1 MLDSYLFEMEKEK
14 INYIMEHKD
23 QSAQNLNE
31 FFSPEYFNEKDFEI
45 YNSDFLIDINS
56 MRETIEN
63 RIRYCNKT
71 FGVNWQLKDT
81 YSELKALNDSGNVF
95 LMYISKFCT
104 LAADVLCNKKT
115 YSYSEAFFVNA
126 RYTELAIFNKLQ
138 DIFDLQ
144 VTLMIIRQF
153 WIEHESQ
160 NLKGGL

>member
-63 RIRYCNKT
+63 RIRFCNKT

-81 YSELKALNDSGNVF
+81 YSELKVLNDSVILSISLDTFSTQNPKLLGNQLF
-95 LMYISKFCT
+95 EMGQISMKR
-104 LAADVLCNKKT
+104 
-115 YSYSEAFFVNA
+115 SGM
-126 RYTELAIFNKLQ
+126 
-138 DIFDLQ
+138 DICPISG
-144 VTLMIIRQF
+144 VA
-153 WIEHESQ
+153 
-160 NLKGGL
+160 